1 VRDAALAPLIFV
13 VEDEPIIGYEVESTL
28 VDAGYRVLGPLRSRK
43 EALDNLDDEAIAL
56 AVVDLVL
63 TDGPGEEI
71 VEALLERGVPVI
83 VTSGLNAQ
91 DGLKDRCAGWFV
103 KPYDPDR
110 LVSRIKALLPL
121 IGA

>member
-1 VRDAALAPLIFV
+1 VRDLSSPPLILL

-28 VDAGYRVLGPLRSRK
+28 LDAGYRVLGPMRSRK
-43 EALDNLDDEAIAL
+43 EALGGLVDGSIAL
-56 AVVDLVL
+56 GIVDLVL

-71 VEALLERGVPVI
+71 VEALLTRGIPVV

-91 DGLKDRCAGWFV
+91 DDLQNRCAGWFV

-110 LVSRIKALLPL
+110 LLELIKQVLP
-121 IGA
+121 AVRS